1 MTGAVKTDTAN
12 SKENTVKEEIGMTLL
27 ICLVYSDTNDEEEE
41 ETPLTVRILFS
52 LERCLLMGDT
62 LAPSMDEYIL
72 RTFHFNKPKTLLIAE
87 PLDSTL
93 RHYNLPS
100 KSDF

>member
-1 MTGAVKTDTAN
+1 VTGAVKTDTAN

-52 LERCLLMGDT
+52 LERCLLMG
-62 LAPSMDEYIL
+62 PSMDEYIL

-87 PLDSTL
+87 PLDSTF

>member
-62 LAPSMDEYIL
+62 ETFLNWIPKESCHYRIL
-72 RTFHFNKPKTLLIAE
+72 F
-87 PLDSTL
+87 
-93 RHYNLPS
+93 
-100 KSDF
+100 